1 MRITFLCHFD
11 AFLFDVFIEKENK
24 MTKMTVVNQLTMVSV
39 LVSDMKKAKEF
50 YAEKLGL
57 EVATDYRR
65 NDDNWWVTLTLPG
78 GGASITL
85 ARSSTTSNE
94 PPKPGTV
101 GFYLSTSDIAAAHKE
116 LNEKGVNTGDIR
128 DDLYG
133 PGSGVKFIQ
142 FNDPD
147 GNQVTFAQE

>member
-1 MRITFLCHFD
+1 MRKIID
-11 AFLFDVFIEKENK
+11 SESV
-24 MTKMTVVNQLTMVSV
+24 TVVNKLTMVSV
-39 LVSDMKKAKEF
+39 VVSDMKRAKEF

-57 EVATDYRR
+57 EVATDYRQ

-94 PPKPGTV
+94 PPKPGTL

-116 LNEKGVNTGDIR
+116 LNEKGVKPSEIQDN
-128 DDLYG
+128 LYG
-133 PGSGVKFIQ
+133 PGSGVKFFQ
-142 FNDPD
+142 LKDPD

>member
-1 MRITFLCHFD
+1 MSNPIDSKSVTV
-11 AFLFDVFIEKENK
+11 ANK
-24 MTKMTVVNQLTMVSV
+24 LTMVSV
-39 LVSDMKKAKEF
+39 VVSDMKRAKEF

-57 EVATDYRR
+57 KVATDYRQ
-65 NDDNWWVTLTLPG
+65 NDNNWWVTLILPG

-94 PPKPGTV
+94 PPRPGTL

-116 LNEKGVNTGDIR
+116 LNEKGVNPSEIQDN
-128 DDLYG
+128 LYG
-133 PGSGVKFIQ
+133 PGSGVKFFQ
-142 FNDPD
+142 LQDPD

>member
-1 MRITFLCHFD
+1 MRKTND
-11 AFLFDVFIEKENK
+11 SESVAVAN
-24 MTKMTVVNQLTMVSV
+24 MLTMVSV
-39 LVSDMKKAKEF
+39 VVRDMKKAKEF

-57 EVATDYRR
+57 EVATDYRQ

-101 GFYLSTSDIAAAHKE
+101 GFYISTSDIAAAHKA
-116 LNEKGVNTGDIR
+116 LNEKGVKLSEVRN
-128 DDLYG
+128 DLYG
-133 PGSGVKFIQ
+133 PGSGVKFFQ
-142 FNDPD
+142 LQDPD

>member
-1 MRITFLCHFD
+1 MP
-11 AFLFDVFIEKENK
+11 AVNK
-24 MTKMTVVNQLTMVSV
+24 LTMVSV
-39 LVSDMKKAKEF
+39 VVSDMKKAKEF

-57 EVATDYRR
+57 EVATDYRL

-94 PPKPGTV
+94 PPKAGTL
-101 GFYLSTSDIAAAHKE
+101 GLYLSTSDIAAAHKAF
-116 LNEKGVNTGDIR
+116 NERGVKTGEAR

-133 PGSGVKFIQ
+133 PGSGVKFIK
-142 FNDPD
+142 F
-147 GNQVTFAQE
+147 

>member
-1 MRITFLCHFD
+1 MRKSID
-11 AFLFDVFIEKENK
+11 SESV
-24 MTKMTVVNQLTMVSV
+24 TVVNKLTMVSV
-39 LVSDMKKAKEF
+39 VVSDMKRAKEF

-57 EVATDYRR
+57 EVATDYRQ

-94 PPKPGTV
+94 PPKPGTL
-101 GFYLSTSDIAAAHKE
+101 GFYLSTSDLAAAHKE
-116 LNEKGVNTGDIR
+116 LNEKGVKPSEIQDN
-128 DDLYG
+128 LYG
-133 PGSGVKFIQ
+133 PGSGVKFFQ
-142 FNDPD
+142 LKDPD

>member
-1 MRITFLCHFD
+1 MRKT
-11 AFLFDVFIEKENK
+11 
-24 MTKMTVVNQLTMVSV
+24 TVVNKLTMISV
-39 LVSDMKKAKEF
+39 VVSDMKKAKEF
-50 YAEKLGL
+50 YAEKVGL
-57 EVATDYRR
+57 EVATDYRQ

-94 PPKPGTV
+94 PPKPGTL
-101 GFYLSTSDIAAAHKE
+101 GIYLSTSDIAAAHKE
-116 LNEKGVNTGDIR
+116 LNVKGVSPSEIQ

-133 PGSGVKFIQ
+133 PGSGVKFFQ
-142 FNDPD
+142 FQDPD

>member
-1 MRITFLCHFD
+1 MQN
-11 AFLFDVFIEKENK
+11 VNK
-24 MTKMTVVNQLTMVSV
+24 LSMVSV
-39 LVSDMKKAKEF
+39 VVSDMKKAKEF

-65 NDDNWWVTLTLPG
+65 NDNNWWVTLTLPG
-78 GGASITL
+78 GGTSITL

-94 PPKPGTV
+94 PPQPGTL
-101 GFYLSTSDIAAAHKE
+101 GFYLSTSDIAAAHKA
-116 LNEKGVNTGDIR
+116 LNERGVETGEVR

-133 PGSGVKFIQ
+133 PGSGVKFLQ
-142 FNDPD
+142 FQDPD

>member
-1 MRITFLCHFD
+1 MP
-11 AFLFDVFIEKENK
+11 AVNK
-24 MTKMTVVNQLTMVSV
+24 LTMVSV
-39 LVSDMKKAKEF
+39 VVSDMTKTKEF

-57 EVATDYRR
+57 AVAKDYRQ

-94 PPKPGTV
+94 PPKPGTL
-101 GFYLSTSDIAAAHKE
+101 GFYLSTSDIAAAHRD
-116 LNEKGVNTGDIR
+116 LNEKGAKPSEVR

-133 PGSGVKFIQ
+133 PGSGVKFFQ
-142 FNDPD
+142 LKDPD

>member
-1 MRITFLCHFD
+1 
-11 AFLFDVFIEKENK
+11 
-24 MTKMTVVNQLTMVSV
+24 MTKMTVANKLTMVSV
-39 LVSDMKKAKEF
+39 VVSDMKKAKEF
-50 YAEKLGL
+50 YAEKLDL
-57 EVATDYRR
+57 EVATDYRQ

-94 PPKPGTV
+94 PPKPGTL

-116 LNEKGVNTGDIR
+116 LSEKGVNPSEIQDN
-128 DDLYG
+128 LYG
-133 PGSGVKFIQ
+133 PGSGVKFFQ
-142 FNDPD
+142 LQDPD

>member
-1 MRITFLCHFD
+1 MV
-11 AFLFDVFIEKENK
+11 A
-24 MTKMTVVNQLTMVSV
+24 VV
-39 LVSDMKKAKEF
+39 VSDMKKVKEF

-57 EVATDYRR
+57 EVASDYRR
-65 NDDNWWVTLTLPG
+65 NDDNWWVTLTFPG

-94 PPKPGTV
+94 PPKPGIL

-116 LNEKGVNTGDIR
+116 LNEKGVKTGEVR

-133 PGSGVKFIQ
+133 PGSGVKFFQ
-142 FNDPD
+142 FPDPD

>member
-1 MRITFLCHFD
+1 
-11 AFLFDVFIEKENK
+11 

-39 LVSDMKKAKEF
+39 VVSDMKRAKEF

-57 EVATDYRR
+57 EVATDYRQ
-65 NDDNWWVTLTLPG
+65 NDNNWWVTLTLPG
-78 GGASITL
+78 SGASITL

-94 PPKPGTV
+94 PPKPGTL

-116 LNEKGVNTGDIR
+116 LNEKGVKPSDIQ
-128 DDLYG
+128 DNLYG
-133 PGSGVKFIQ
+133 PGSGVKFFQ
-142 FNDPD
+142 LQDPD

>member
-1 MRITFLCHFD
+1 MSKSINSES
-11 AFLFDVFIEKENK
+11 AIVANK
-24 MTKMTVVNQLTMVSV
+24 LTMVSV
-39 LVSDMKKAKEF
+39 VVSDMQRAKEF

-57 EVATDYRR
+57 NVATDYRL

-94 PPKPGTV
+94 PPKPGTL
-101 GFYLSTSDIAAAHKE
+101 GFYLSTSDITTAHKE
-116 LNEKGVNTGDIR
+116 LTEKGVKPSEVR

-133 PGSGVKFIQ
+133 PGSGVKFFQ
-142 FNDPD
+142 LQDPD

>member
-1 MRITFLCHFD
+1 MRNSID
-11 AFLFDVFIEKENK
+11 SESVAVA
-24 MTKMTVVNQLTMVSV
+24 NQLTMVSV
-39 LVSDMKKAKEF
+39 VVSDMKKAKEF

-57 EVATDYRR
+57 EVATDYRQ
-65 NDDNWWVTLTLPG
+65 NDDNWWVTLVLPG

-94 PPKPGTV
+94 PPKPGTL
-101 GFYLSTSDIAAAHKE
+101 GFYLSTSDIATAHKE
-116 LNEKGVNTGDIR
+116 LNEKGVETGEIR

-142 FNDPD
+142 FQDPD
-147 GNQVTFAQE
+147 GNPVTFAQE

>member
-1 MRITFLCHFD
+1 MQ
-11 AFLFDVFIEKENK
+11 KENK
-24 MTKMTVVNQLTMVSV
+24 MSHKIVSESVTVANRLSMISV
-39 LVSDMKKAKEF
+39 VVSDMKKAKEF
-50 YAEKLGL
+50 YSEKLGL

-101 GFYLSTSDIAAAHKE
+101 GFYLSTADIAATHQV
-116 LNEKGVNTGDIR
+116 LNEKGVKTGEVR

-133 PGSGVKFIQ
+133 PGSGVKFLQ
-142 FNDPD
+142 FRDLD
-147 GNQVTFAQE
+147 GNSVTFAQE

>member
-1 MRITFLCHFD
+1 MQI
-11 AFLFDVFIEKENK
+11 
-24 MTKMTVVNQLTMVSV
+24 VNQLSMVSV
-39 LVSDMKKAKEF
+39 VVSDMKKAKEF

-65 NDDNWWVTLTLPG
+65 NDDNWWVTITFPG

-85 ARSSTTSNE
+85 ARSSTTHNE
-94 PPKPGTV
+94 PPKPDTIS
-101 GFYLSTSDIAAAHKE
+101 FYLSTSDIAAAHKE
-116 LNEKGVNTGDIR
+116 LNEKGFKTSEVQ

-133 PGSGVKFIQ
+133 PGSGVKFFQ
-142 FNDPD
+142 LRDPD

>member
-1 MRITFLCHFD
+1 M
-11 AFLFDVFIEKENK
+11 KK
-24 MTKMTVVNQLTMVSV
+24 MTAVNKLTMVSV
-39 LVSDMKKAKEF
+39 VVSDMKRAKEF
-50 YAEKLGL
+50 YAEKLGFG
-57 EVATDYRR
+57 VATDYRQ

-94 PPKPGTV
+94 APKPGTL

-116 LNEKGVNTGDIR
+116 LNEKGVKPSEIQDN
-128 DDLYG
+128 LYG
-133 PGSGVKFIQ
+133 PGSGVKFFQ
-142 FNDPD
+142 LQDPD